1 MPEEST
7 ALKHYFGLELAQY
20 LATILQP
27 IYPPFQTDSFTAQ
40 VAQDVDALELKDRV
54 ALIAT
59 ALHDHLPSDYLNALP
74 IILKTLGPEMGEG
87 DGMFIS
93 GFQLMPIAYFVERY
107 GIDHFDESIN
117 ALYEITKRFTAE
129 FAIRPFIMCYP
140 ERTLAI
146 LCEWATDDNH
156 HVRRLVS
163 EGIRPR
169 LPWASQLPAFIADP
183 TPVLDILELLKDD
196 ESQYVQKSVANNLN
210 DITKDHPDLVLE
222 CLTRWNQNASDS
234 TRWIIRHALRTL
246 IKNGDPE
253 ALALLGYSKPQVA
266 LENLQLSPETMQL
279 GETLSFSFTLKSTSD
294 ESQDL
299 MIDYLVH
306 FVRAKGKTNAKVFKL
321 KTVTLNGGES
331 INIQKNH
338 PIKPITV
345 RRYYS
350 GAHRIEIQVNGL
362 IVGSGTFDLIV

>member
-7 ALKHYFGLELAQY
+7 ALKHLFGLELANKY
-20 LATILQP
+20 ATIIQSV
-27 IYPPFQTDSFTAQ
+27 YPLFQTKAFIAQ
-40 VAQDVDALELKDRV
+40 VAKEVDALELKDRM
-54 ALIAT
+54 ALLAT
-59 ALHDHLPSDYLNALP
+59 TLRDHLPSDYLEALP
-74 IILKTLGPEMGEG
+74 IILKTLGPETDE
-87 DGMFIS
+87 DDKRLIS
-93 GFQLMPIAYFVERY
+93 DFQLMPIAHFVEYY
-107 GIDHFDESIN
+107 GLDHFDESIN
-117 ALYEITKRFTAE
+117 ALYEITKRSTSE
-129 FAIRPFIMCYP
+129 FAIRPFLIRYP

-146 LCEWATDDNH
+146 LREWATDDNH

-163 EGIRPR
+163 EGMRPR
-169 LPWASQLPAFIADP
+169 LPWTSQLPDFIADP
-183 TPVLDILELLKDD
+183 SPVLNMLELLKND